1 MRLWLNLALAFLL
14 LVACDSAG
22 KLLVH
27 FTALPVPGTVVGIL
41 ILLAGLGIVRRV
53 PEPLLKVAEFLL
65 MHLNLFYVPAGVGVM
80 AYLMLLADD
89 VWPIVTALFVSTFL
103 AMLAAGFVFQWVA
116 RATHNESRDP

>member
-1 MRLWLNLALAFLL
+1 MRLLLNLALAFVL

-41 ILLAGLGIVRRV
+41 ILLAGLGISRRV

-103 AMLAAGFVFQWVA
+103 AMLAAGVVFQWVA
-116 RATHNESRDP
+116 RATHDESLDP